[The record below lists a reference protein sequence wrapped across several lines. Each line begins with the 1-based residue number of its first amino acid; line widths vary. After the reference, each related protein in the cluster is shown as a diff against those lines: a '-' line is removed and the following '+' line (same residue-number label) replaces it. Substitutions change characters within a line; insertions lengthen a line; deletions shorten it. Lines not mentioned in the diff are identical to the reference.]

1 MQIQSPLCARIK
13 RIFRIDTLSRMKVR
27 IYEYAKCSTCRNAL
41 KFLDRRKVDY
51 EKLPI
56 VDTPPTKA
64 ELRKM
69 LAAQGG
75 NVKKL
80 FNTSGEVYRAM
91 KIGERLPSMS
101 DTEALD
107 LLASNGKLIKRP
119 FVFAGDNGLVGF
131 KEEDWKK
138 VF

>member
-1 MQIQSPLCARIK
+1 MK
-13 RIFRIDTLSRMKVR
+13 KVR
-27 IYEYAKCSTCRNAL
+27 IYEYAGCSTCRNAL
-41 KFLDRRKVDY
+41 KFLEREKIPYDRI
-51 EKLPI
+51 PI

-69 LAAQGG
+69 LSAQGG
-75 NVKKL
+75 NIKKL

-91 KIGERLPSMS
+91 KIGAKLESMS
-101 DTEALD
+101 ESEAID

-119 FVFAGDNGLVGF
+119 FVLAGDTGLVGF

-138 VF
+138 AL

>member
-1 MQIQSPLCARIK
+1 
-13 RIFRIDTLSRMKVR
+13 MKNVR
-27 IYEYAKCSTCRNAL
+27 IYEYSKCSTCRNAL
-41 KFLDRRKVDY
+41 KFLDRHNVSY
-51 EKLPI
+51 EKVPI

-69 LAAQGG
+69 LAALGG

-80 FNTSGEVYRAM
+80 FNTSGEVYREM
-91 KIGERLPSMS
+91 KIGAKLDSMS
-101 DTEALD
+101 ESEALD
-107 LLASNGKLIKRP
+107 LLATNGKLVKRP
-119 FVFAGDNGLVGF
+119 FVLFGDSGLVGF

>member
-1 MQIQSPLCARIK
+1 
-13 RIFRIDTLSRMKVR
+13 MKKIR

-41 KFLDRRKVDY
+41 KYLDSKGIPY
-51 EKLPI
+51 EKVPI

-69 LAAQGG
+69 LAAQDG
-75 NVKKL
+75 NIKKL
-80 FNTSGEVYRAM
+80 FNTSGEVYREM
-91 KIGERLPSMS
+91 KISEKLASMS
-101 DTEALD
+101 EDQALD

-119 FVFAGDNGLVGF
+119 FVLAGDTGLVGF

-138 VF
+138 SLR

>member
-1 MQIQSPLCARIK
+1 ME
-13 RIFRIDTLSRMKVR
+13 KVR

-41 KFLDRRKVDY
+41 QFLDRNGISY
-51 EKLPI
+51 EKIPI
-56 VDTPPTKA
+56 VETPPTKA

-69 LAAQGG
+69 LAAQNG

-80 FNTSGEVYRAM
+80 FNTSGEVYREM
-91 KIGERLPSMS
+91 KIGAKIDSMS
-101 DTEALD
+101 VDEALD

-119 FVFAGDNGLVGF
+119 FVLAGDTGLVGF

-138 VF
+138 AL